1 MPNES
6 NDKMTPSFKTEFHKI
21 IDIEVSSIKS
31 SLSLQKYIY
40 NTILSISDV
49 LWNMIN
55 SSSDIN
61 LIHDISKDLYDI
73 SNFSL
78 QIQSTISS
86 LEKLETK
93 LETLNKATT
102 NIELDDNLINNINQC
117 HDESSNLIEQSL
129 NLNSSFNDFITKFS
143 KINYLSHKEIY
154 NNNNNNENKN
164 ENFIKNNE
172 ENSNDNNDN
181 NGNIGN
187 IEESNKTDNLKKIL
201 YIPDNL
207 KENTLVISDSEV
219 LLPFTKDELEE
230 KLNSSNLDSCR
241 QVINTF
247 YRKPKKYFEP
257 SSISRFREA
266 YSLVK
271 NKEHGSKFQALSL
284 ALELSTNYNLHPA
297 IISACKDLTQLDV
310 YLSCLEY
317 KELSDF
323 HFFDI
328 VYNIPPTPKKRI
340 FKKIIENI

>member
-1 MPNES
+1 MN
-6 NDKMTPSFKTEFHKI
+6 
-21 IDIEVSSIKS
+21 
-31 SLSLQKYIY
+31 
-40 NTILSISDV
+40 
-49 LWNMIN
+49 
-55 SSSDIN
+55 
-61 LIHDISKDLYDI
+61 
-73 SNFSL
+73 
-78 QIQSTISS
+78 

-93 LETLNKATT
+93 LETLNKATS
-102 NIELDDNLINNINQC
+102 NIDLYDNLINNINQC

-154 NNNNNNENKN
+154 NNNENKN
-164 ENFIKNNE
+164 ENFIKNDE
-172 ENSNDNNDN
+172 EKQNNK
-181 NGNIGN
+181 
-187 IEESNKTDNLKKIL
+187 IEECNENNNLKKVL

-219 LLPFTKDELEE
+219 ILPFTKEELEE
-230 KLNSSNLDSCR
+230 KLNSTNLDSCK

>member
-49 LWNMIN
+49 LWNIIN
-55 SSSDIN
+55 TSSDIN
-61 LIHDISKDLYDI
+61 LVHDISKDLYDI

-93 LETLNKATT
+93 LETLNKATS

-154 NNNNNNENKN
+154 NNNENKN
-164 ENFIKNNE
+164 ENFIKNDE
-172 ENSNDNNDN
+172 EKQNNK
-181 NGNIGN
+181 
-187 IEESNKTDNLKKIL
+187 IEECNENNNLKKVL

-219 LLPFTKDELEE
+219 ILPFTKEELEE
-230 KLNSSNLDSCR
+230 KLNSTNLDSCK